1 MGSSDHVS
9 LVYVVPQY
17 LDEES
22 NKLLWEGDVNGFSQI
37 RIKIESSDVEVKKWG
52 IRMIYNE
59 DIEDLDRTMVQNS
72 NNSITLYDGMDVVHH
87 NFDHSSMVVEDSDE
101 DIPNPKRIKR
111 HTEADGNSDSEESS
125 EYEDCDEELS
135 DRDKS
140 NDDLEEDNDDSD
152 ESSVDRGKYSEG
164 DLDD

>member
-1 MGSSDHVS
+1 
-9 LVYVVPQY
+9 
-17 LDEES
+17 
-22 NKLLWEGDVNGFSQI
+22 
-37 RIKIESSDVEVKKWG
+37 
-52 IRMIYNE
+52 
-59 DIEDLDRTMVQNS
+59 
-72 NNSITLYDGMDVVHH
+72 MDVVHH
-87 NFDHSSMVVEDSDE
+87 NFDHSSVVVECHQVKRSRDDYNGARPSGE
-101 DIPNPKRIKR
+101 GSSNDIPNPKRIKR

-135 DRDKS
+135 DRDES